1 MRHNRDGLCH
11 KDTQILNW
19 DINIP
24 ADLDDITSRILKK
37 IFKEDHINDITYH
50 ISLNE
55 IKKLKK

>member
-11 KDTQILNW
+11 KATQILNW

-24 ADLDDITSRILKK
+24 ADLDDITSRILKT
-37 IFKEDHINDITYH
+37 IFKEDHINDITCH